1 MDIIEKYLRAKLLR
15 DLSRDGSSL
24 YTQEVEYLKKNYGIY
39 SIQFDERNNP
49 QKKEI
54 NNENK
59 QKSLQKIRIG
69 KPSTNNTLR
78 RRKPNYT
85 SMGTDYSEAATAV
98 CRGFFVIMRTYRE
111 LCELIKTYRNR

>member
-1 MDIIEKYLRAKLLR
+1 MDIIEKYLL
-15 DLSRDGSSL
+15 D
-24 YTQEVEYLKKNYGIY
+24 
-39 SIQFDERNNP
+39 FDKVLAE
-49 QKKEI
+49 
-54 NNENK
+54 
-59 QKSLQKIRIG
+59 
-69 KPSTNNTLR
+69 TNTLR